1 MLDEPPTKLYNDWVK
16 DRIEF
21 YKRVEPTAPPR
32 DNSLNVDPD
41 LSTRLRFSKA
51 NNLATVSDMIWAVV
65 LSNPEVKGLKKIH
78 EVASSYVKA

>member
-1 MLDEPPTKLYNDWVK
+1 MK

-21 YKRVEPTAPPR
+21 YKRVEPTAPR

-41 LSTRLRFSKA
+41 LTKRLRFSKA
-51 NNLATVSDMIWAVV
+51 NKMASVSDLIWAVI

-78 EVASSYVKA
+78 EVASAYMKA